1 MEPRQVL
8 VRVIA
13 MKVVM
18 ALQVLDA
25 TLLIS
30 DPGEVE
36 FSSSFVGYTHTLNK
50 LYKFTKRGH
59 LVRFTHGHA
68 LIEPNNCQRLLTTR
82 ERVA

>member
-13 MKVVM
+13 MK

-30 DPGEVE
+30 DPGEAE
-36 FSSSFVGYTHTLNK
+36 FPSSFVGYTHTLNK

-68 LIEPNNCQRLLTTR
+68 LIEPNNFQRLLTTR
-82 ERVA
+82 DRVA